1 MLKKEWK
8 GLLNNR
14 ILLIVI
20 IAVIVIPT
28 IYTTLFL
35 GSMWDPYGNLDRLPV
50 AVVNRDVP
58 VTYAGKRTCGGRGT
72 DRETEDE

>member
-20 IAVIVIPT
+20 IAVIVIPDNL
-28 IYTTLFL
+28 YDPFPGLNV
-35 GSMWDPYGNLDRLPV
+35 GSVWKSGQTSCRG
-50 AVVNRDVP
+50 VNRTSP
-58 VTYAGKRTCGGRGT
+58 SLMLEKNLRWERN
-72 DRETEDE
+72 